1 MTMKLKHRQSK
12 QAVKAVRI
20 RLIQLD
26 LSFSAYCRE
35 KGYTR
40 QYLGA
45 ALLGNWTGPK
55 AEELVR
61 PVCQDLGIVE

>member
-1 MTMKLKHRQSK
+1 MNLKHTPSK
-12 QAVKAVRI
+12 QTMKAVRI
-20 RLIQLD
+20 RLMQLD

-40 QYLGA
+40 QNLGA

-61 PVCQDLGIVE
+61 VVCQDLDIVE